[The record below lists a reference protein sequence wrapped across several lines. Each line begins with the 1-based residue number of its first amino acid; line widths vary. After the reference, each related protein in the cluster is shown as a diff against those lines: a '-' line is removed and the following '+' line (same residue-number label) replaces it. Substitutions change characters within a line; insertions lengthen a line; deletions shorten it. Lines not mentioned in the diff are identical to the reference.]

1 MANLITSYNQPT
13 FIKSVTTKDKKK
25 NTEIEKYYNINEIKS
40 FEIKTIYNSNGIG
53 TEQDTIECK
62 LKDGES
68 FQAEYNKNIAGKL
81 LNCVI

>member
-13 FIKSVTTKDKKK
+13 FIKSVTIRNKKD

-40 FEIKTIYNSNGIG
+40 FEVKTVYNSMGIG
-53 TEQDTIECK
+53 TQQDTIECEM
-62 LKDGES
+62 KDGKT
-68 FQAEYNKNIAGKL
+68 FQAEYNQNIAGKL